1 MTKDRTPTIIARI
14 KDTPAKLAKSNI
26 KLYID
31 GRAKGTFSYSP
42 ATGNL
47 TYTCKQL
54 RLGWH
59 SVRIVATDAQR
70 RSTVKTWKFRV
81 IR

>member
-1 MTKDRTPTIIARI
+1 MTKDRTPTIIAKV
-14 KDTPAKLAKSNI
+14 KDSPAKLAKANI

-31 GRAKGTFSYSP
+31 GRAKSMFSYSP
-42 ATGNL
+42 ASGNL
-47 TYTCKQL
+47 TYTCKRL

-59 SVRIVATDAQR
+59 SAKIVATDAQG

-81 IR
+81 IS